1 MTKSSNGKGVS
12 PEGSCPSEVIREIC
26 TSGNE
31 SVVNEVSTLLI
42 NALREGDGDSRSA
55 LRQFFGLPMMSQPQS
70 QSHGA
75 EIDRVLISRVRLFI
89 NGTNANCLQTWITS
103 YETSAPYSQRRS
115 ILENILQAF
124 VESESELESM
134 KSQLAD
140 ARKLSTDALSKSAT
154 LIRLLENTFRSF

>member
-12 PEGSCPSEVIREIC
+12 PSRSCLSEVIREIC
-26 TSGNE
+26 SSGNE

-55 LRQFFGLPMMSQPQS
+55 LRQFFGLPMMSQP

>member
-55 LRQFFGLPMMSQPQS
+55 LRQFFGLPMMLQPQS
-70 QSHGA
+70 QA

-103 YETSAPYSQRRS
+103 YQNSAPYSQRRS
-115 ILENILQAF
+115 LLENILHAF
-124 VESESELESM
+124 VESKSELESM
-134 KSQLAD
+134 KSRLAD
-140 ARKLSTDALSKSAT
+140 ARKLRTDALSKSAT
-154 LIRLLENTFRSF
+154 LIRLLENNAKS